1 MTRQLGRRLSQGAPG
16 GAWAPFVSGLLFA
29 FLGCSQSAPNPGAVR
44 FLVRAT
50 PAPDD
55 TVLSPL
61 RDLRV
66 TALELRDARTDDSLA
81 RSRFDPPASSV
92 TGSPMLPA
100 LDLGSLQVSESRDLR
115 LLALGAA
122 GQQLLGMALTR
133 DVSWKFGESKD
144 ITLELR
150 RPLFFFSGSP
160 KLVAPVPPTDPIF
173 APSRRI
179 YEPLRDE
186 TKLRVIDPNSV
197 TPLLSIYDRWI
208 DPYNPSPGVTSAQ
221 PVSAAAGTYDG

>member
-100 LDLGSLQVSESRDLR
+100 LDLASGPVARV
-115 LLALGAA
+115 LLPRRVPLGFHAC
-122 GQQLLGMALTR
+122 
-133 DVSWKFGESKD
+133 W
-144 ITLELR
+144 
-150 RPLFFFSGSP
+150 
-160 KLVAPVPPTDPIF
+160 VP
-173 APSRRI
+173 
-179 YEPLRDE
+179 
-186 TKLRVIDPNSV
+186 
-197 TPLLSIYDRWI
+197 
-208 DPYNPSPGVTSAQ
+208 
-221 PVSAAAGTYDG
+221 GT